1 VLTGELCAG
10 EVLEDTTGVVAAE
23 VLPSSP
29 LKLRLRYR
37 LAVSM
42 LDTWESC
49 EPSALVVRLCPGR
62 VGDRGLVLSV
72 ETSCVEFVGVVAA
85 EVCWVAVGVEAPADT
100 LADESVLPGTRLYRP
115 GDAFTGTSPM
125 ERERSGIEEERVI
138 PAK

>member
-1 VLTGELCAG
+1 VLAGELCAG
-10 EVLEDTTGVVAAE
+10 VVPGDMTGAVAVA

-49 EPSALVVRLCPGR
+49 ELSALVVRLCPGR
-62 VGDRGLVLSV
+62 VGGGGLVLSV

-85 EVCWVAVGVEAPADT
+85 DVCWAAVGVEAPADT

-115 GDAFTGTSPM
+115 GDALTGASPM
-125 ERERSGIEEERVI
+125 ERERSGIEESVI